1 VIPEEHLSDSL
12 LHTPAIGISN
22 DYGFWMEPTDAAPD
36 PLAKQGGFS
45 ELAAAG
51 VDTAEVV
58 LRGATHLEYTYIPV
72 VLPASRL
79 GERFASH
86 YTVAWFD
93 RYLKGDAAALDRLTA
108 TEFDGGADATSIGAG
123 DFSQDAALANPTDP
137 TAGNVPYTIAGMP
150 VANALSFY
158 YGSAYSLTDPATG
171 ELRTCA
177 DMAAGCGG

>member
-1 VIPEEHLSDSL
+1 
-12 LHTPAIGISN
+12 
-22 DYGFWMEPTDAAPD
+22 MEPTDAPPD
-36 PLAKQGGFS
+36 YVSKQSGYQALAD
-45 ELAAAG
+45 AG
-51 VDTAEVV
+51 VDTQEVV
-58 LRGATHLEYTYIPV
+58 LRGATHLEYTYIPT

-93 RYLKGDAAALDRLTA
+93 RYLKGDAAALNRLTT

-123 DFSQDAALANPTDP
+123 DFSQESALANPTDP
-137 TAGNVPYTIAGMP
+137 IAGNVPYTVAGMP

-171 ELRTCA
+171 AKRTCA
-177 DMAAGCGG
+177 DMSDPAACAPPAPTGKLKKPKKR

>member
-1 VIPEEHLSDSL
+1 VA
-12 LHTPAIGISN
+12 HTPAIGISN
-22 DYGFWMEPTDAAPD
+22 DYGFWMEPTDTP
-36 PLAKQGGFS
+36 PEYEAKQEAYK

-58 LRGATHLEYTYIPV
+58 MRGATHLEYTYIPA

-93 RYLKGDAAALDRLTA
+93 RYLKGDSAAFDRLTA
-108 TEFDGGADATSIGAG
+108 TAFDGGTDATSIGTG
-123 DFSQDAALANPTDP
+123 DYSAEAALANPTDP
-137 TAGNVPYTIAGMP
+137 IAGNVPYKIAGMAVP
-150 VANALSFY
+150 NALSFY

-177 DMAAGCGG
+177 DMAAGC